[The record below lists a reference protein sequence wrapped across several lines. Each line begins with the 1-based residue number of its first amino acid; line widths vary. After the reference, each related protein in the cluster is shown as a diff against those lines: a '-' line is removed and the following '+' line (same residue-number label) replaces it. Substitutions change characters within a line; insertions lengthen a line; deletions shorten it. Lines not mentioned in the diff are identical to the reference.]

1 MLAEAQTNAAAACF
15 ADTATT
21 VARRAV
27 ADANRPSLD
36 RATAQRRALAVEA
49 AETLPA
55 AVAAT
60 ATAREQDLITS
71 IFEAIPEVLALS
83 QVHSEA
89 DEPENDT
96 VDEKWAAWDAARSE
110 VETLARE
117 LVALPAESVG
127 AASRRVSLYRKILT
141 FTEGAPEGEGL
152 DGLLAEDAQIMGN
165 AAISALE
172 ALAGQ
177 VPDRTEW
184 DAAVK
189 ALRDAEWCLQRAGRE
204 EDSHARAAFVEEH
217 VRESLKER
225 LDQAYEDRDTARTQL
240 LAMDP
245 PDAGGLL
252 IQMEIVFDHAA
263 VGDVSTYTSRAR
275 LHGDVP
281 ITAEYLW
288 KADEE
293 ALLPAF
299 ALLAVNAAKLQ
310 DRALPLE
317 WREFIAGTE
326 DPHRNFRDAVHHA
339 IRAGLDPKR
348 LAGIQLAGAPE
359 DELPVLTFK
368 GPGDQ
373 FVYAKPSGCWEWR
386 GVSELAGGVAQRTV
400 CRRDAP

>member
-1 MLAEAQTNAAAACF
+1 MLAEAQTNAAATCS

-27 ADANRPSLD
+27 AAATRSSLD

-49 AETLPA
+49 AEALPVAIA
-55 AVAAT
+55 AVAT
-60 ATAREQDLITS
+60 DRERDLITR
-71 IFEAIPEVLALS
+71 IFEAIPDVLSLS
-83 QVHSEA
+83 QAHSEA
-89 DEPENDT
+89 DEFDKDT
-96 VDEKWAAWDAARSE
+96 VDEKWAAWDAARSD

-152 DGLLAEDAQIMGN
+152 DGLLDEDAKIMGS

-177 VPDRTEW
+177 EPDRTEW

-189 ALRDAEWCLQRAGRE
+189 ALRDAEWRLQCAGRE
-204 EDSHARAAFVEEH
+204 EDSHARAAFVEEL

-225 LDQAYEDRDTARTQL
+225 LDAAYADRDTARTQV

-263 VGDVSTYTSRAR
+263 VGDVSTYASRAR
-275 LHGDVP
+275 LRGDVP

-288 KADEE
+288 HAHDER
-293 ALLPAF
+293 LLPAF
-299 ALLAVNAAKLQ
+299 ALLAVNAAKLR
-310 DRALPLE
+310 DRALPRE
-317 WREFIAGTE
+317 WQEFLASAE
-326 DPHRNFRDAVHHA
+326 DPHSNFRDAAAQA
-339 IRAGLDPKR
+339 IRAGLDPQR
-348 LAGIQLAGAPE
+348 LASIQLAGAPE

-373 FVYAKPSGCWEWR
+373 IVYAKPSGCWEWR
-386 GVSELAGGVAQRTV
+386 DVSLLTDGVAQ
-400 CRRDAP
+400 